1 MMHKRLIILV
11 VVLVVVAGLA
21 LAAHQ
26 LNLAGCCSRST
37 HTPRHK
43 PLAAYR

>member
-26 LNLAGCCSRST
+26 LNLAWLLLSLNP
-37 HTPRHK
+37 H
-43 PLAAYR
+43 AAP

>member
-11 VVLVVVAGLA
+11 VVLVVVTGLA

-26 LNLAGCCSRST
+26 LNLAGLLLSLNP
-37 HTPRHK
+37 H
-43 PLAAYR
+43 AAP

>member
-1 MMHKRLIILV
+1 MHKRAIMLV

-26 LNLAGCCSRST
+26 LNLAGLLLSLNP
-37 HTPRHK
+37 HGTP
-43 PLAAYR
+43 